1 MAHAMS
7 RKVLGLLVVCFLM
20 ALVTPVSANEE
31 PSGDAEAT
39 AKEAPSTEVET
50 RFDLNSFPESF
61 HGYRLFAYT
70 SAYLDMQYQQVDYLV
85 GISCSEGSDSN
96 DLFSCKADRD
106 LRHFVFLT
114 PGGSLAITDNLSL
127 MFDMTMAFRSS
138 LDSKWDDEDAD
149 SYDDDLFYISSF
161 QFGPQYTIY
170 NTRPL
175 LVSAGFNMSFTNYD
189 WSEIIDADLFGLN
202 PYISAGYAYQDRFFV
217 GMSFSMTLGIL
228 LKDREYVSDTESYDI
243 YMTVPVSV
251 RLIDRLYVQAETFA
265 RFYIE
270 PVDDSIIG
278 LTPGLAY
285 QTDRITAR
293 LGVPVQLKMVEGASK
308 YMKRWSLDFHVSA
321 NF

>member
-1 MAHAMS
+1 MAHSMS
-7 RKVLGLLVVCFLM
+7 RNVWGLLVVCFLM
-20 ALVTPVSANEE
+20 AFAPPVVANDES
-31 PSGDAEAT
+31 SGETEAT

-61 HGYRLFAYT
+61 HSYRLFSYT
-70 SAYLDMQYQQVDYLV
+70 SAYLDFQYQQIDDLV
-85 GISCSEGSDSN
+85 GITCSGGSVS
-96 DLFSCKADRD
+96 SCKADRE
-106 LRHFVFLT
+106 LRHYVVLT
-114 PGGSLAITDNLSL
+114 PGGSFAITDNLSL
-127 MFDMTMAFRSS
+127 LFDMTMAFRSS
-138 LDSKWDDEDAD
+138 LDSKWDDDDDVD
-149 SYDDDLFYISSF
+149 SYDDDLFYISKF
-161 QFGPQYTIY
+161 QFGPQFTIY

-189 WSEIIDADLFGLN
+189 WSEIFDADLFGLN

-217 GMSFSMTLGIL
+217 GMSFSMKLGIL

-270 PVDDSIIG
+270 PVDESIIG
-278 LTPGLAY
+278 LTPGVAY

-293 LGVPVQLKMVEGASK
+293 LGVPVQLKMIEGASK
-308 YMKRWSLDFHVSA
+308 YMKRWSLVFHVSA